1 MMSTGDTTTPAGDN
15 VALLRPEQSELIFY
29 QTEDGLTRIQIRLY
43 EGTVWMTQAQLAELY
58 QVGVP
63 TINEHIHNLFAEG
76 EVQPEATI
84 RKFRTLRTEGNRSVS
99 RTLEHYSLPVVVAVG
114 YRVRSPRGTQ
124 FRRWATTRLEEYIV
138 KGFAID
144 EQRLKQGGTDGGPD
158 YFDELLERIRDI
170 RSSEKVFY
178 RKVLAIFAT
187 SVDYDPRAEDCGRFF
202 ATVQNKMH
210 WAAHGHT
217 AAEVISERA
226 DASKPNMGLTSFA
239 GQRPRKADISVAKN
253 YLRDEEIDTLNRIVS
268 AYLEFAEL
276 QATHRRPMYM
286 ADWSKKLDDFLA
298 LGDRAVLDPAT
309 HASPVSH
316 DEATEKASRELARY
330 TAEQAQL
337 ATAID
342 AHFDEAVEQTKAI
355 AAERA
360 TKP

>member
-1 MMSTGDTTTPAGDN
+1 

-29 QTEDGLTRIQIRLY
+29 QTEDGLTRVQIRLY

-76 EVQPEATI
+76 EVQPESTI

-138 KGFAID
+138 KGFTLD
-144 EQRLKQGGTDGGPD
+144 DLRLKQQPGTAGGPD
-158 YFDELLERIRDI
+158 YFDELLERLRDI

-187 SVDYDPRAEDCGRFF
+187 SVDYDPRAEACGRFF

-217 AAEVISERA
+217 AAEVIAERA
-226 DASKPNMGLTSFA
+226 DANKPNMGLTSMA
-239 GQRPRKADISVAKN
+239 GARPRKADISVAKN
-253 YLRDEEIDTLNRIVS
+253 YLLDEEITTLNRIVS

-286 ADWSKKLDDFLA
+286 ADWAKKLDDFLA
-298 LGDRAVLDPAT
+298 LGDRAVLDPEQHPAT
-309 HASPVSH
+309 VSH
-316 DEATEKASRELARY
+316 DEATEKARQELARY
-330 TAEQAQL
+330 NAEQAQL
-337 ATAID
+337 ASSID
-342 AHFDEAVEQTKAI
+342 AHFDEAVQQATAI
-355 AAERA
+355 AKERA
-360 TKP
+360 VKP

>member
-1 MMSTGDTTTPAGDN
+1 MISTGDTTTPIGDD

-29 QTEDGLTRIQIRLY
+29 QTEDGLTRVQIRLY

-63 TINEHIHNLFAEG
+63 TVNEHIHNLFAEG
-76 EVQPEATI
+76 EVLPEATI

-138 KGFAID
+138 KGFALD
-144 EQRLKQGGTDGGPD
+144 ELRLKHPAGAAGGPD
-158 YFDELLERIRDI
+158 YFEELLARIRDI

-187 SVDYDPRAEDCGRFF
+187 SVDYDPRSEDCAHFF

-217 AAEVISERA
+217 AAEVIAERA
-226 DASKPNMGLTSFA
+226 DASKPHMGLTSFA
-239 GQRPRKADISVAKN
+239 GPRPRKADISVAKN
-253 YLRDEEIDTLNRIVS
+253 YLLDEEIDTMNRIVS
-268 AYLEFAEL
+268 AYLEFADL
-276 QATHRRPMYM
+276 QASHRRPMHM
-286 ADWSKKLDDFLA
+286 ADWAKKLDDFLA
-298 LGDRAVLDPAT
+298 LGDRAVLDAG
-309 HASPVSH
+309 HSSAISH
-316 DEATEKASRELARY
+316 DEATEKAAKELVAY
-330 TAEQAQL
+330 TAAQAQL
-337 ATAID
+337 ATSID
-342 AHFDEAVEQTKAI
+342 AHFDEAVQQTNAI
-355 AAERA
+355 ATERA
-360 TKP
+360 IKP